1 MHTIKLMFAFGFAA
15 LAIWIAYGLWDGYRK
30 AEGTTWQRLLSTA
43 RNSATM
49 LWQKFCLLLAGLVGS
64 LDSLADLAG
73 LPEVKTYIELALGN
87 PKVVAGVMVA
97 VAVITLKARAR
108 TM

>member
-1 MHTIKLMFAFGFAA
+1 MAPIKGRG
-15 LAIWIAYGLWDGYRK
+15 I
-30 AEGTTWQRLLSTA
+30 RLTQK
-43 RNSATM
+43 RTG
-49 LWQKFCLLLAGLVGS
+49 QKFCLLLAGLVGS